1 MQAYTIYSLPYP
13 DLFFRSKGSR
23 VLLPYVMD
31 IDLICRQ
38 TNYTVEEATLKLA
51 EFKEPMKVI
60 EDYMGIRP
68 NPPIPP
74 KPYTLINEFMNLK
87 GR

>member
-1 MQAYTIYSLPYP
+1 
-13 DLFFRSKGSR
+13 
-23 VLLPYVMD
+23 MD

-38 TNYTVEEATLKLA
+38 TNYTVEEATIKLA

-60 EDYMGIRP
+60 EDYMGIRQ

-74 KPYTLINEFMNLK
+74 KPYTLLNEFMNLK

>member
-1 MQAYTIYSLPYP
+1 
-13 DLFFRSKGSR
+13 
-23 VLLPYVMD
+23 MD
-31 IDLICRQ
+31 IAMICRQ

-60 EDYMGIRP
+60 EDYMGIRSK
-68 NPPIPP
+68 PPVQP

>member
-1 MQAYTIYSLPYP
+1 
-13 DLFFRSKGSR
+13 
-23 VLLPYVMD
+23 MD
-31 IDLICRQ
+31 IAMICRQ

-51 EFKEPMKVI
+51 ELKEPIKVI
-60 EDYMGIRP
+60 EAYMGIRP
-68 NPPIPP
+68 SPPVQP